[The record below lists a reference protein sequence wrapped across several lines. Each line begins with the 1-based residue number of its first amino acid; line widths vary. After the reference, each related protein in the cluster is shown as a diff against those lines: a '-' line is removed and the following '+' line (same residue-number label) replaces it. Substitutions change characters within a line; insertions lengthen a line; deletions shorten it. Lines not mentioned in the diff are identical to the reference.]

1 MPLPIRS
8 IRRLHDIAQRA
19 PESFDS
25 VLVRSPA
32 FLACRLQ
39 VSVKLIEIG
48 VEFVKLRL
56 NPLVEFIQL

>member
-1 MPLPIRS
+1 MPLPVSS

-25 VLVRSPA
+25 ISVRPPA

-39 VSVKLIEIG
+39 VTMKLFEIG
-48 VEFVKLRL
+48 LEFVKLRP
-56 NPLVEFIQL
+56 NPLVEFIQP